1 MLSLQLSARYVYFVK
16 RSTCLFPVASLFL
29 PAPTGPPGDG
39 LWKRGSPS
47 PKETKNT
54 QQTETGGC
62 LFTDQQTYFLTFQS
76 HTYTILIKSESYR
89 HRLHGSFTILP
100 YYLLLHFFKQVQPLV
115 DLYLLCSPYQLIHQI
130 MPRAKEDLMSRQVVN
145 QEKNTP
151 VSRRGFIKG
160 CTVAAA
166 ALGLSDA
173 MVPKLVEAATSNQR
187 PPVVWLHFQE
197 CTGCSESLLRA
208 SHPDIGRL
216 ILDII
221 SLDYHE
227 TIMVAAGHQAEKSLT
242 DTVSNYKGK
251 FICVVE
257 GGIPTKDGGIYCKIG
272 NRTAM
277 DLLADVG
284 PKAAAVI
291 AIGNCATF
299 GGIQAAAPNPTGAV
313 GVNKLLKDTPVINIS
328 GCPPNPICF
337 LGTVLHYLTFKKM
350 PRTDQL
356 GRPLF
361 AYGRKN
367 HDHCERRAHFDE
379 GRFVEQFGDEAHRL
393 GYCLYK
399 VGCKGPQTYANCP
412 AVRFNDVN
420 VWPVSVGHGCVGCT
434 EPDFWDTMTPF
445 YERLPNIN
453 IPGGGRGIVSGATSK
468 SKVILGAAA
477 AAVGIHAAIGIG
489 KKIKG
494 DKAED

>member
-1 MLSLQLSARYVYFVK
+1 M
-16 RSTCLFPVASLFL
+16 
-29 PAPTGPPGDG
+29 PP
-39 LWKRGSPS
+39 
-47 PKETKNT
+47 
-54 QQTETGGC
+54 
-62 LFTDQQTYFLTFQS
+62 
-76 HTYTILIKSESYR
+76 
-89 HRLHGSFTILP
+89 
-100 YYLLLHFFKQVQPLV
+100 
-115 DLYLLCSPYQLIHQI
+115 
-130 MPRAKEDLMSRQVVN
+130 AKEELMSRQVVN
-145 QEKNTP
+145 QGKNTQ

-160 CTVAAA
+160 CAAAAA
-166 ALGLSDA
+166 ALGLSEA
-173 MVPKLVEAATSNQR
+173 MVPKLVEAATSAQR

-197 CTGCSESLLRA
+197 CTGCTESLLRA

-227 TIMVAAGHQAEKSLT
+227 TVMVPSGHQAEKSLT
-242 DTVSNYKGK
+242 DTVSKYEGK

-257 GGIPTKDGGIYCKIG
+257 GAIPTRDGGIYCKIG
-272 NRTAM
+272 DRTAM
-277 DLLADVG
+277 EILADVG

-291 AIGNCATF
+291 AIGTCAAF
-299 GGIQAAAPNPTGAV
+299 GGIQAADPNPTGAV
-313 GVNKLLKDTPVINIS
+313 GVNKLLNGTPIINIP

-337 LGTVLHYLTFKKM
+337 LGTVLHYLTFKKL

-367 HDHCERRAHFDE
+367 HDQCERRAHFDE
-379 GRFVEQFGDEAHRL
+379 GRFVEQFGDEAHRQ

-399 VGCKGPQTYANCP
+399 VGCKGPETYANCP
-412 AVRFNDVN
+412 AARFNDVD

-445 YERLPNIN
+445 YERLPGVN
-453 IPGGGRGIVSGATSK
+453 IPGGGQGIVSGATSRG
-468 SKVILGAAA
+468 KVILGAAA
-477 AAVGIHAAIGIG
+477 AAVGIHAAVGIG